1 MGNVS
6 ISISQSSSKP
16 IYRQIEDKV
25 RSLIVAGEL
34 GDREGLPSIR
44 TLARDLRV
52 SVLTVKRAYDDL
64 EAEGF
69 LTSVQ
74 GKGCYVSV
82 RNKEL
87 FREQRMRNVEEKL
100 DDAASEAKLIGMT
113 LEELQTMLAIV
124 FEEEK
129 HGTRVKG

>member
-34 GDREGLPSIR
+34 GDGEELPSIR
-44 TLARDLRV
+44 TLAQDLRV

>member
-1 MGNVS
+1 MSSVS
-6 ISISQSSSKP
+6 ISISQSSPKP
-16 IYRQIEDKV
+16 IYQQIEDRV

-34 GDREGLPSIR
+34 NEGEEIPSIR
-44 TLARDLRV
+44 ALAQDLRV
-52 SVLTVKRAYDDL
+52 SVITVKRAYDDL
-64 EAEGF
+64 VAEGF

-87 FREQRMRNVEEKL
+87 FREQRMRIVEEKL
-100 DDAASEAKLIGMT
+100 DEAAAEARLIGMT
-113 LEELQTMLAIV
+113 LDELQTTLAII

-129 HGTRVKG
+129 HGTRIKG

>member
-1 MGNVS
+1 MGKVS
-6 ISISQSSSKP
+6 ISISQSSLKP
-16 IYRQIEDKV
+16 IYKQIQDKV

-34 GDREGLPSIR
+34 KDGEELPSIR
-44 TLARDLRV
+44 ALAQDLRI

-64 EAEGF
+64 AAEGF
-69 LTSVQ
+69 VTSVQ

-87 FREQRMRNVEEKL
+87 FREQRMRIVEEKL
-100 DDAASEAKLIGMT
+100 DEAAAEARLIGMT

-129 HGTRVKG
+129 HGIRT

>member
-16 IYRQIEDKV
+16 IDRQIEDKV

-52 SVLTVKRAYDDL
+52 SVLTVKRAYADL
-64 EAEGF
+64 AAEGF

-100 DDAASEAKLIGMT
+100 DHAASEAKLIGMT

>member
-25 RSLIVAGEL
+25 RALIVAGEL
-34 GDREGLPSIR
+34 GDGEELPSIR

>member
-1 MGNVS
+1 MGKVS
-6 ISISQSSSKP
+6 ISISQNSPKT
-16 IYRQIEDKV
+16 IYRQIEDRV

-34 GDREGLPSIR
+34 SEGEELPSIR
-44 TLARDLRV
+44 MLAQDLRV

-87 FREQRMRNVEEKL
+87 FREQRMRMVEEKL
-100 DDAASEAKLIGMT
+100 DEAAAEAKLIGMT
-113 LEELQTMLAIV
+113 LEELQTALAIV

-129 HGTRVKG
+129 HGTRAKS

>member
-1 MGNVS
+1 MGGVN
-6 ISISQSSSKP
+6 INISQSSLKP

-25 RSLIVAGEL
+25 RSLIVTGEL
-34 GDREGLPSIR
+34 NEGEELPSIR
-44 TLARDLRV
+44 MLAQDLRV

-64 EAEGF
+64 ESEGF
-69 LTSVQ
+69 VTSIQ

-87 FREQRMRNVEEKL
+87 FREQRMRIVEEKL
-100 DDAASEAKLIGMT
+100 DEAAAEAKLIGMT
-113 LEELQTMLAIV
+113 MEELQTALSII

-129 HGTRVKG
+129 HGKRTKG

>member
-1 MGNVS
+1 
-6 ISISQSSSKP
+6 
-16 IYRQIEDKV
+16 
-25 RSLIVAGEL
+25 
-34 GDREGLPSIR
+34 
-44 TLARDLRV
+44 
-52 SVLTVKRAYDDL
+52 VKRAYDDL

-69 LTSVQ
+69 LTPVQ

>member
-1 MGNVS
+1 MGKVS
-6 ISISQSSSKP
+6 ISISQSSPKT
-16 IYRQIEDKV
+16 IYRQIEDRV

-34 GDREGLPSIR
+34 SEGEELPSIR
-44 TLARDLRV
+44 VLAQDLRV

-87 FREQRMRNVEEKL
+87 FREQRMRIVEEKL
-100 DDAASEAKLIGMT
+100 DEAAAEAKLIGMT
-113 LEELQTMLAIV
+113 LKELQTMLAIV

-129 HGTRVKG
+129 HGTRTKN

>member
-1 MGNVS
+1 MGKVN
-6 ISISQSSSKP
+6 INISQTSPKT
-16 IYRQIEDKV
+16 IYRQIEDRV
-25 RSLIVAGEL
+25 RSLIVAGDL
-34 GDREGLPSIR
+34 HEGEELPSIR
-44 TLARDLRV
+44 VLAQDLRV

-69 LTSVQ
+69 LTSIQ

-87 FREQRMRNVEEKL
+87 FREQRMRIVEEKL
-100 DDAASEAKLIGMT
+100 DEAAAEAKLIGMT
-113 LEELQTMLAIV
+113 LKDLRTMLDIV

-129 HGTRVKG
+129 HGTRTKS

>member
-1 MGNVS
+1 MGHVS
-6 ISISQSSSKP
+6 ISISQSSLKP

-34 GDREGLPSIR
+34 GEGEELPSIR
-44 TLARDLRV
+44 TLAQDLRV
-52 SVLTVKRAYDDL
+52 SVITVKRAYDDL

-87 FREQRMRNVEEKL
+87 FREQRMRIVEEKL
-100 DDAASEAKLIGMT
+100 DEAAAEAKLIGMT
-113 LEELQTMLAIV
+113 LDELQTTLAIV
-124 FEEEK
+124 FKEEK
-129 HGTRVKG
+129 HGTRAEG